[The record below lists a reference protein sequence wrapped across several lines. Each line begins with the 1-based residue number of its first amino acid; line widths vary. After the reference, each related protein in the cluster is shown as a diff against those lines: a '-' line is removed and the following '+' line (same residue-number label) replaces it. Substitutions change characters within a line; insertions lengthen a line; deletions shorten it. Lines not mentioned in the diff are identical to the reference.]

1 MIRMSTGNTLELM
14 DLFDLLVAIWAL
26 FWLLLQ
32 MEILKSMY
40 GRVVKLIDWLKA
52 ADTSEQFSAV
62 LVSPDDSQ

>member
-1 MIRMSTGNTLELM
+1 
-14 DLFDLLVAIWAL
+14 
-26 FWLLLQ
+26 